1 MRRPRRWR
9 ASVWL
14 PPVVAVVVLVVV
26 WQLVAVGHRYVL
38 PRPRAVLLQLVHHP
52 GSFAHSGWVTL
63 SEALLGLV
71 IGCGVAFLLATLMS
85 QLAVVERAVLPLAV
99 VLNVTPVV
107 AVAPALQEAFGFGL
121 TPKVLVAAVICFFP
135 TLIGTT
141 AGLRAADPAV
151 VEVLHTLY
159 ASRREILWRAQL
171 PSSLPYLF
179 AVARVCLPLSVVG
192 AVVAEFVAEGSTSG
206 LGTIIQQA
214 ASNAEL
220 PRVYAAIICLGII
233 GVALV
238 AIIGVVERYALR
250 WRRPARPM

>member
-1 MRRPRRWR
+1 
-9 ASVWL
+9 VWL
-14 PPVVAVVVLVVV
+14 PPLVAVVVLVVI

-71 IGCGVAFLLATLMS
+71 IGCGAAFVLATLMS
-85 QLAVVERAVLPLAV
+85 QLKVVERAVLPLAV

-107 AVAPALQEAFGFGL
+107 AIAPALQEAFGFGR

-141 AGLRAADPAV
+141 AGLRASDPAV
-151 VEVLHTLY
+151 VDVLRTLH
-159 ASRREILWRAQL
+159 ASRSEILWRVQL

-192 AVVAEFVAEGSTSG
+192 AVVAEFVAQGSTSG
-206 LGTIIQQA
+206 LGTMISQA
-214 ASNAEL
+214 ASNAQL
-220 PRVYAAIICLGII
+220 DRVYAAIVCLGII

-238 AIIGVVERYALR
+238 ALVSVVERRALR
-250 WRRPARPM
+250 WQRPSRPGR